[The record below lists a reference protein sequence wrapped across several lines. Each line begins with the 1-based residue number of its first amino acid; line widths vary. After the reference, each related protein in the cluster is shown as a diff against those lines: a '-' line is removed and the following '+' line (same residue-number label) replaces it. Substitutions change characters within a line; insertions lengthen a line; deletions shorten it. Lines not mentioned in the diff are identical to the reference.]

1 MCTERRVNI
10 VARACAVACAS
21 AGLAGCNGITS
32 YMDATGTAGHQEATL
47 GWWLTGVSLF
57 VVLFVTV
64 AVLWGIG
71 RHWGEHNEPGA
82 SDTLTERHEI
92 KSGLNWIYIGIAA
105 TLAILLVTF
114 GGTMVTLNAASHPPI
129 EPSLVMDVTGHQWWW
144 EIRYEDPK
152 HPELDFTTANEVHL
166 PIGEPVRVRLQ
177 TADVIHSFWLPQIGG
192 KMDAV
197 PGQTNE
203 TWLEARTPGVSR
215 GTCAEYCGLEH
226 AVMALDVVAEPRDKF
241 DAWAKARRAE
251 AKMPSDPEAH
261 AGAVVFARSC
271 GACHAVEGTMALG
284 RVGPDLTHVASR
296 PHIGAGLLENTPANL
311 ARWIANPPG
320 VKEGSYMPAI
330 PLDSAEMRAVVAYL
344 ETLR

>member
-177 TADVIHSFWLPQIGG
+177 TADVIHSFWLPQIAG
-192 KMDAV
+192 KTDV
-197 PGQTNE
+197 IPGQTNE
-203 TWLEARTPGVSR
+203 MWVEAKKPAVTR
-215 GTCAEYCGLEH
+215 GECAEYCGLEH
-226 AVMALDVVAEPRDKF
+226 AYMDIPVTAESPADF
-241 DAWAKARRAE
+241 NQWAQERRTEARA
-251 AKMPSDPEAH
+251 PVTPEQQ
-261 AGAVVFARSC
+261 AGEVVFARSC
-271 GACHAVEGTMALG
+271 GACHTIAGTQALG
-284 RVGPDLTHVASR
+284 KVGPDLTHLASR
-296 PHIGAGLLENTPANL
+296 PFIGAGIRSNTPGNL
-311 ARWIANPPG
+311 MAWITGAPTIKPG
-320 VKEGSYMPAI
+320 SRMPAI
-330 PLDSAEMRAVVAYL
+330 PLTADELRDVVAYL
-344 ETLR
+344 QTLR